1 VTSIASMMSGRAPT
15 AIDKIAEAY
24 LDDNAALDPVAATE
38 AGIPGHDHRLPD
50 LNPTWHEECSQ
61 LRRRTLAAL
70 AAAEPVDA
78 NDRITAAALREQL
91 EVAEELHDA
100 DEDLSDLDN
109 VASPHHAIRNVFDL
123 MPTASTQDWATVA
136 ARLGAVP
143 LALRGYTESLRTA
156 ARRGHVVP
164 RRQVAA
170 ALAQCADYGR
180 PDGFFGTLAAGART
194 ETGARTPAALTA
206 DLAANAAAAAAAY
219 GELATF
225 LRDELMAQA
234 KARDAVG
241 RDRYALHS
249 RAFLGTRID
258 LDETYD
264 WGQQELASIVTDM
277 GATAEEIRPDASVEQ
292 AIAYLDAAPEYTLH
306 GTDALRDWM
315 QATSDAAI
323 EALADRHFDIPAP
336 IRRLEC
342 RIAPTQEG
350 GIYYTPPTEDLTT
363 RPGRM
368 WWSVPASETRFS
380 TWQERSTVYHEGVP
394 GHHLQI
400 AQTLYRRDTLN
411 RWRRIGSLV
420 SGHAEGWALYAERLM
435 VELGYLDRPADRL
448 GALDQQ
454 SLRAARVVLDIGV
467 HCDLP
472 APASV
477 GGGSW
482 DYSKAWRFLS
492 AHSFLAERIR
502 RYELDRYLG
511 WPGQAPSYKVG
522 ERHWLQ
528 LRDQARA
535 AEGATFDLKSFH
547 RRVLD
552 IGSVGLD
559 VLRDAVAPAVPR

>member
-1 VTSIASMMSGRAPT
+1 MPGRART
-15 AIDKIAEAY
+15 AIDRIAEAY
-24 LDDNAALDPVAATE
+24 LDDTAALDPVMATR

-50 LNPTWHEECSQ
+50 LYPAWHDECSHV
-61 LRRRTLAAL
+61 RRRTLEAL
-70 AAAEPVDA
+70 AAAEPADA
-78 NDRITAAALREQL
+78 NDRVTAAALGEQL
-91 EVAEELHDA
+91 EAAEKLHDA
-100 DEDLSDLDN
+100 DEDVSDLDN
-109 VASPHHAIRNVFDL
+109 VASPHHAIRGVFDL
-123 MPTASTQDWATVA
+123 MPTASAEDWATVA

-143 LALRGYTESLRTA
+143 LALRGYAESLRTA
-156 ARRGHVVP
+156 ARRGRVVP

-170 ALAQCADYGR
+170 AIAQCADYGR
-180 PDGFFGTLAAGART
+180 PDGYFGTMAAGART
-194 ETGARTPAALTA
+194 GSGPLPGALTA
-206 DLAANAAAAAAAY
+206 GLAANAAAAAAAY
-219 GELATF
+219 GELGTF
-225 LRDELMAQA
+225 LRDELIARA
-234 KARDAVG
+234 PARDAVG
-241 RDRYALHS
+241 RDLYALHS

-264 WGQQELASIVTDM
+264 WGQRELASIVNRM
-277 GATAEEIRPDASVEQ
+277 GATAQEIQRGASVER

-306 GTDALRDWM
+306 GTPALRGWM

-323 EALADRHFDIPAP
+323 DALADRHFDIPAP

-342 RIAPTQEG
+342 LIAPTEEG
-350 GIYYTPPTEDLTT
+350 GIYYTPPTADLTT

-368 WWSVPASETRFS
+368 WWSVPRNETRFS
-380 TWQERSTVYHEGVP
+380 TWKERSTVHHEGVP

-400 AQTLYRRDTLN
+400 AQTLYRSDVLN

-435 VELGYLDRPADRL
+435 VELGYLDSPADRL

-472 APASV
+472 APASA
-477 GGGSW
+477 GGGRW
-482 DYSKAWRFLS
+482 DYAKAWQFLS
-492 AHSFLAERIR
+492 AHNRMSDAIL

-511 WPGQAPSYKVG
+511 WPGQAPSYKIG

-535 AEGATFDLKSFH
+535 AEGAAFDLRSFH

-559 VLRDAVAPAVPR
+559 VLRSAVLDTGRPS

>member
-1 VTSIASMMSGRAPT
+1 MTSGRART
-15 AIDKIAEAY
+15 ATDKIAEAY
-24 LDDNAALDPVAATE
+24 LDDSAALDPVAATK

-50 LNPTWHEECSQ
+50 LHPTWHDQRSH
-61 LRRRTLAAL
+61 LRRRTLEAL
-70 AAAEPVDA
+70 GAAEPLDA
-78 NDRITAAALREQL
+78 NDRITAAALGDQL

-109 VASPHHAIRNVFDL
+109 LASPHHAIRGVFDL
-123 MPTASTQDWATVA
+123 MPTLTPQDWATVA
-136 ARLGAVP
+136 ARLGAVR
-143 LALRGYTESLRTA
+143 LALAGYVESLRTA
-156 ARRGHVVP
+156 AHRGHVVP

-170 ALAQCADYGR
+170 AIAQCADYGR

-194 ETGARTPAALTA
+194 EAGPLPDALTA

-219 GELATF
+219 GELGIF
-225 LRDELMAQA
+225 LRDELMARA
-234 KARDAVG
+234 PARDAVG
-241 RDRYALHS
+241 RDLYALHS

-264 WGQQELASIVTDM
+264 WGQQELASIVKHI
-277 GATAEEIRPDASVEQ
+277 GATAQEIRRGASVEW
-292 AIAYLDAAPEYTLH
+292 AVAYLDAAPQYTLH

-323 EALADRHFDIPAP
+323 DALADRHFDIPAP

-342 RIAPTQEG
+342 LIAPTEEG
-350 GIYYTPPTEDLTT
+350 GIYYTHPTADLTT

-368 WWSVPASETRFS
+368 WWSVPRSETRFS
-380 TWQERSTVYHEGVP
+380 TWKERSTVYHEGVP

-400 AQTLYRRDTLN
+400 AQTLCRGDVLN

-435 VELGYLDRPADRL
+435 VELGYLDSPADRL

-477 GGGSW
+477 GGGRW
-482 DYSKAWRFLS
+482 DYAKAWQFLS
-492 AHSFLAERIR
+492 AHSRMAEPVL

-511 WPGQAPSYKVG
+511 WPGQAPSYKIG

-528 LRDQARA
+528 LRGQARA
-535 AEGATFDLKSFH
+535 AEGAAFDLKSFH

-559 VLRDAVAPAVPR
+559 VLKDAVLGSP

>member
-1 VTSIASMMSGRAPT
+1 MS
-15 AIDKIAEAY
+15 KLEA
-24 LDDNAALDPVAATE
+24 
-38 AGIPGHDHRLPD
+38 
-50 LNPTWHEECSQ
+50 
-61 LRRRTLAAL
+61 
-70 AAAEPVDA
+70 
-78 NDRITAAALREQL
+78 
-91 EVAEELHDA
+91 AEELHGA
-100 DEDLSDLDN
+100 AEDLANLDN

-123 MPTASTQDWATVA
+123 MPTASTQDWGTVV

-143 LALRGYTESLRTA
+143 LALRGYAGSLRAA
-156 ARRGHVVP
+156 ARQGHVVP

-170 ALAQCADYGR
+170 AIAQCADYGR
-180 PDGFFGTLAAGART
+180 PDGFFGMLAAQRRQHGART
-194 ETGARTPAALTA
+194 ESGPLPDALTA
-206 DLAANAAAAAAAY
+206 DLAANAAR
-219 GELATF
+219 
-225 LRDELMAQA
+225 LRPPMPTRNLP
-234 KARDAVG
+234 ARRAHG
-241 RDRYALHS
+241 AGAGPRCRRPGLYTLHS
-249 RAFLGTRID
+249 RAFLGTRVD

-264 WGQQELASIVTDM
+264 WGQRELASIVERHGRHRTGDPARRIGRLGNRLSGR
-277 GATAEEIRPDASVEQ
+277 GAGVH
-292 AIAYLDAAPEYTLH
+292 LH

-323 EALADRHFDIPAP
+323 DALADRHFDIPAP

-342 RIAPTQEG
+342 LIAPTEEG
-350 GIYYTPPTEDLTT
+350 GIYYTQPLRTDHPSRSHVVVGAAQPDQVLDVEGTLDRVPRRRAGSSSADRTD
-363 RPGRM
+363 
-368 WWSVPASETRFS
+368 SVPQR
-380 TWQERSTVYHEGVP
+380 Q
-394 GHHLQI
+394 
-400 AQTLYRRDTLN
+400 LN

-467 HCDLP
+467 HCDLA

-477 GGGSW
+477 GGGRW
-482 DYSKAWRFLS
+482 DYGKAWQFLS
-492 AHSFLAERIR
+492 AHSRMAEPVL

-511 WPGQAPSYKVG
+511 WPGQAPSYKIG

-535 AEGATFDLKSFH
+535 AQGAAFDLKSFR

-559 VLRDAVAPAVPR
+559 VLQAAVLGSGQRNNSCPLTRGQRLSSWSGPPEVVGGCGRAGADVVAEA

>member
-1 VTSIASMMSGRAPT
+1 MSGRART
-15 AIDKIAEAY
+15 AIDRIAEAY
-24 LDDNAALDPVAATE
+24 LDDSAALDPVAATR
-38 AGIPGHDHRLPD
+38 AGIPGHDHRLPGLD
-50 LNPTWHEECSQ
+50 PAWHEECSR
-61 LRRRTLAAL
+61 LRRRTLEAL
-70 AAAEPVDA
+70 AAAEPADG
-78 NDRITAAALREQL
+78 NDRITAAALSEQL
-91 EVAEELHDA
+91 EAAGELHDA

-123 MPTASTQDWATVA
+123 MPTASAEDWATVV

-143 LALRGYTESLRTA
+143 FALRGHAESLRAA
-156 ARRGHVVP
+156 ARHGHVVP

-170 ALAQCADYGR
+170 AIAQCADYGR
-180 PDGFFGTLAAGART
+180 PDGYFGTLAAGART
-194 ETGARTPAALTA
+194 DFGPLPGALAAG
-206 DLAANAAAAAAAY
+206 LAANAASAAAAY
-219 GELATF
+219 SELGTF
-225 LRDELMAQA
+225 LSDELMAQA
-234 KARDAVG
+234 PARDAVG
-241 RDRYALHS
+241 RDLYALHS

-264 WGQQELASIVTDM
+264 WGQRELASIVSQM
-277 GATAEEIRPDASVEQ
+277 GATAQEIRRGAPVEW
-292 AIAYLDAAPEYTLH
+292 ATAYLDAAPEYTLH
-306 GTDALRDWM
+306 DTGALRDWM

-323 EALADRHFDIPAP
+323 DALAYRHFDIPAP

-342 RIAPTQEG
+342 LIAPTEEG
-350 GIYYTPPTEDLTT
+350 GIYYTPPTADLTT

-368 WWSVPASETRFS
+368 WWSVPRGETRFS
-380 TWQERSTVYHEGVP
+380 TWKERSTVYHEGVP

-400 AQTLYRRDTLN
+400 AQTLYRSDALN

-435 VELGYLDRPADRL
+435 LELGYLGSPADRL

-472 APASV
+472 APASA
-477 GGGSW
+477 GGGRW
-482 DYSKAWRFLS
+482 DYGTAWQFLS
-492 AHSFLAERIR
+492 AHSRMSDAIL

-511 WPGQAPSYKVG
+511 WPGQAPSYKIG
-522 ERHWLQ
+522 ERCWLQ

-535 AEGATFDLKSFH
+535 AEGAAFDLKSFH

-559 VLRDAVAPAVPR
+559 VLRSAALDIGRPGL

>member
-1 VTSIASMMSGRAPT
+1 MMPARNRT

-24 LDDNAALDPVAATE
+24 LDDNAVLDPVAATS

-50 LNPTWHEECSQ
+50 LDPAWHDECSR

-70 AAAEPVDA
+70 AAAEPADA
-78 NDRITAAALREQL
+78 NDRVTAAALREQL
-91 EVAEELHDA
+91 EAAEELHDA

-123 MPTASTQDWATVA
+123 MPTASVQDWATVA
-136 ARLGAVP
+136 ARLGALP
-143 LALRGYTESLRTA
+143 RTLAGYAESLRAA

-170 ALAQCADYGR
+170 AIAQCADYGR
-180 PDGFFGTLAAGART
+180 RDGFFAGLAAGAG
-194 ETGARTPAALTA
+194 TGSGPLPDALSA
-206 DLAANAAAAAAAY
+206 DLAAGAAAAAAAY
-219 GELATF
+219 GELEAF
-225 LRDELMAQA
+225 LRDELMALA
-234 KARDAVG
+234 PARDAVG
-241 RDRYALHS
+241 RDVYALHS

-258 LDETYD
+258 PEETCD
-264 WGQQELASIVTDM
+264 WGQRELAGIVEDM
-277 GATAEEIRPDASVEQ
+277 DATATEIRRGASVEE
-292 AIAYLDAAPEYTLH
+292 AIACLDAAPEYTLH

-323 EALADRHFDIPAP
+323 EALAGRHFDIPAP

-342 RIAPTQEG
+342 LIAPTEEG
-350 GIYYTPPTEDLTT
+350 GVYYTRPTADLTT

-368 WWSVPASETRFS
+368 WWSVPRGETRFS
-380 TWQERSTVYHEGVP
+380 TWKERSTVYHEGVP

-400 AQTLYRRDTLN
+400 AQTLYRSDVLN
-411 RWRRIGSLV
+411 RWRRTGSVV

-472 APASV
+472 APASA
-477 GGGSW
+477 GGGRW
-482 DYSKAWRFLS
+482 DYGKAWQFLR
-492 AHSFLAERIR
+492 AHSRMSEGVL

-511 WPGQAPSYKVG
+511 WPGQAPSYKIG
-522 ERHWLQ
+522 ERYWLR
-528 LRDQARA
+528 LRAQARA
-535 AEGATFDLKSFH
+535 AQGAAFDLRSFH
-547 RRVLD
+547 RQVLD

-559 VLRDAVAPAVPR
+559 VLRDAVLDLGRPAGAP

>member
-1 VTSIASMMSGRAPT
+1 MMPGRAWT
-15 AIDKIAEAY
+15 AVDRIAEAY
-24 LDDNAALDPVAATE
+24 LDEGAALDPVAATD
-38 AGIPGHDHRLPD
+38 AGIPGHDHRLPGLD
-50 LNPTWHEECSQ
+50 PAWHDECSR

-70 AAAEPVDA
+70 AAAEPADP

-91 EVAEELHDA
+91 EAAEELHGA
-100 DEDLSDLDN
+100 AEDLADLDN

-123 MPTASTQDWATVA
+123 MPTASAEDWATVV

-143 LALRGYTESLRTA
+143 LALRGYAGSLRAA
-156 ARRGHVVP
+156 ARQGHVVP

-170 ALAQCADYGR
+170 AIAQCADYGR
-180 PDGFFGTLAAGART
+180 PDGFFGKLAAAAKT
-194 ETGARTPAALTA
+194 EAGPLPDALTA
-206 DLAANAAAAAAAY
+206 GLAANAAAAAAAY
-219 GELATF
+219 AELGTF
-225 LRDELMAQA
+225 LRDELMARA
-234 KARDAVG
+234 PARDAVG
-241 RDRYALHS
+241 RDLYTLHS
-249 RAFLGTRID
+249 RAFLGTRVD

-264 WGQQELASIVTDM
+264 WAQRELASIVDDM
-277 GATAEEIRPDASVEQ
+277 AATAQEIRRDESVDWV
-292 AIAYLDAAPEYTLH
+292 IAYLDAAPEYTLH
-306 GTDALRDWM
+306 GTGALRDWM

-323 EALADRHFDIPAP
+323 DALADRHFDIPAP

-342 RIAPTQEG
+342 LIAPTEEG
-350 GIYYTPPTEDLTT
+350 GIYYTQPSADLTT

-368 WWSVPASETRFS
+368 WWSVPRSQTRFS
-380 TWQERSTVYHEGVP
+380 TWKERSTVYHEGVP

-400 AQTLYRRDTLN
+400 AQTLYRGDELN

-477 GGGSW
+477 GGGRW
-482 DYSKAWRFLS
+482 DYGKAWQFLS
-492 AHSFLAERIR
+492 AHSRMAEPVL

-511 WPGQAPSYKVG
+511 WPGQAPSYKIG
-522 ERHWLQ
+522 ERHLLQ

-535 AEGATFDLKSFH
+535 AQGAAFDLKAFH

-559 VLRDAVAPAVPR
+559 VLQAAVLGSGAQ

>member
-1 VTSIASMMSGRAPT
+1 MTSGRALSP
-15 AIDKIAEAY
+15 IDGIAEAY
-24 LDDNAALDPVAATE
+24 LDDSVALDPVAATD

-50 LNPTWHEECSQ
+50 LDPAWHEECSR
-61 LRRRTLAAL
+61 LRRGTLDAL
-70 AAAEPVDA
+70 ARTEPVDV
-78 NDRITAAALREQL
+78 NDRITAAALRDQL

-100 DEDLSDLDN
+100 AEDLSDLDN
-109 VASPHHAIRNVFDL
+109 LASPHHAIRGVFDL
-123 MPTASTQDWATVA
+123 MPTATTEDWATVV

-143 LALRGYTESLRTA
+143 LALRGYVESLRAA

-170 ALAQCADYGR
+170 AIAQCADYSR
-180 PDGFFGTLAAGART
+180 PDGIFGKLAAGAGT
-194 ETGARTPAALTA
+194 DSGPLPDALTA
-206 DLAANAAAAAAAY
+206 GLAASAGAAAAAY
-219 GELATF
+219 GELGTF
-225 LRDELMAQA
+225 LRDELMARA
-234 KARDAVG
+234 PGRDAVG
-241 RDRYALHS
+241 RDSYALHS

-264 WGQQELASIVTDM
+264 WGQRELAGIVSQMD
-277 GATAEEIRPDASVEQ
+277 ATAREILRGASVEE
-292 AIAYLDAAPEYTLH
+292 AIVHLDAAPEYTLH
-306 GTDALRDWM
+306 GTGSLRDWM

-323 EALADRHFDIPAP
+323 DALDGRHFDIPVP

-342 RIAPTQEG
+342 LIAPTEEG
-350 GIYYTPPTEDLTT
+350 GIYYTHPTADLTT

-368 WWSVPASETRFS
+368 WWSVPRGETRFS
-380 TWQERSTVYHEGVP
+380 TWKERSTVYHEGVP

-400 AQTLYRRDTLN
+400 AQTLYRSDTLN

-435 VELGYLDRPADRL
+435 VELGFLASPADRL

-467 HCDLP
+467 HCDQP
-472 APASV
+472 APESV
-477 GGGSW
+477 GGGRW
-482 DYSKAWRFLS
+482 DYGKAWQFLA
-492 AHSFLAERIR
+492 AHSRMSEGVL

-511 WPGQAPSYKVG
+511 WPGQAPSYKIG

-528 LRDQARA
+528 LRDQART
-535 AEGATFDLKSFH
+535 AEGAAFDLKSFH

-559 VLRDAVAPAVPR
+559 VLQDAALTATHGRSTG

>member
-1 VTSIASMMSGRAPT
+1 MSRRALT

-24 LDDNAALDPVAATE
+24 LDDNAALDPVAATR

-50 LNPTWHEECSQ
+50 LHPAWHEERSQ

-78 NDRITAAALREQL
+78 NDRITAYALREQL
-91 EVAEELHDA
+91 EAAEELHDVG
-100 DEDLSDLDN
+100 EDLSDLDN
-109 VASPHHAIRNVFDL
+109 VASAHHAIRGVFDL
-123 MPTASTQDWATVA
+123 MPTASTENWATVA

-143 LALRGYTESLRTA
+143 PALRGYAESLRTA

-170 ALAQCADYGR
+170 AIAQCADYGR
-180 PDGFFGTLAAGART
+180 PDGFFCTLAAGAT
-194 ETGARTPAALTA
+194 TDSGPLPDALTT

-219 GELATF
+219 GELQAF
-225 LRDELMAQA
+225 LRDELMARA
-234 KARDAVG
+234 PARDGVG
-241 RDRYALHS
+241 RDLYALHS
-249 RAFLGTRID
+249 RAFLGTEID
-258 LDETYD
+258 LEETYD
-264 WGQQELASIVTDM
+264 WGQRELASIVDDM
-277 GATAEEIRPDASVEQ
+277 GATARQIRRDASVEQ
-292 AIAYLDAAPEYTLH
+292 AIAYLHAAPEYTLH

-323 EALADRHFDIPAP
+323 DALADRHFEIPAR

-342 RIAPTQEG
+342 LIAPTHEG
-350 GIYYTPPTEDLTT
+350 GIYYTQPTEDLTT

-368 WWSVPASETRFS
+368 WWSVPRGQTTFS
-380 TWQERSTVYHEGVP
+380 TWVERSTVYHEGVP

-400 AQTLYRRDTLN
+400 AQTLYRGDVLN
-411 RWRRIGSLV
+411 RWRRSGSFV
-420 SGHAEGWALYAERLM
+420 SGHTEGWALYAERLM
-435 VELGYLDRPADRL
+435 AELGYLDSPADRL

-454 SLRAARVVLDIGV
+454 SLRAARVVLDIGA

-472 APASV
+472 APASA
-477 GGGSW
+477 GGGRW
-482 DYSKAWRFLS
+482 DYGKAWRFLS
-492 AHSFLAERIR
+492 AHSRMSEAVL

-522 ERHWLQ
+522 ERYLLR

-535 AEGATFDLKSFH
+535 AAGAAFDLKSFH

-559 VLRDAVAPAVPR
+559 VVRAVLDTGRPLGDAS

>member
-1 VTSIASMMSGRAPT
+1 MGPSRRSRT
-15 AIDKIAEAY
+15 AIDRIAEAY
-24 LDDNAALDPVAATE
+24 LDDSAALDPVVATR
-38 AGIPGHDHRLPD
+38 AGIPGHDRRLPD
-50 LNPTWHEECSQ
+50 LHPAWHDERSR
-61 LRRRTLAAL
+61 LRRRTLEAL
-70 AAAEPVDA
+70 AAAEPVDGC
-78 NDRITAAALREQL
+78 DRITAVALREQL
-91 EVAEELHDA
+91 EVTEELHDA
-100 DEDLSDLDN
+100 GEDLSDLDN

-123 MPTASTQDWATVA
+123 MPTASTEDWATVV

-143 LALRGYTESLRTA
+143 PALRGYVESLRTA
-156 ARRGHVVP
+156 ARQGHVVP

-170 ALAQCADYGR
+170 AIAQCADYGR
-180 PDGFFGTLAAGART
+180 PEGFFGTLAAGART
-194 ETGARTPAALTA
+194 GSGPLPDALTT

-219 GELATF
+219 AELGTF
-225 LRDELMAQA
+225 LRDELMARA
-234 KARDAVG
+234 PARDAVG
-241 RDRYALHS
+241 RDLYALHS

-264 WGQQELASIVTDM
+264 WGQRELASIVNHM
-277 GATAEEIRPDASVEQ
+277 GATAQEIRRDASVEW

-323 EALADRHFDIPAP
+323 DALADRHFDIPAP

-342 RIAPTQEG
+342 LIAPTQEG
-350 GIYYTPPTEDLTT
+350 GIYYTQPTADLTT
-363 RPGRM
+363 RHGRM
-368 WWSVPASETRFS
+368 WWSVPRGETRFS
-380 TWQERSTVYHEGVP
+380 TWKERSTVYHEGVP

-400 AQTLYRRDTLN
+400 AQTLYRSDVLN

-435 VELGYLDRPADRL
+435 VELGYLDSPADRL
-448 GALDQQ
+448 GVLDQQ

-477 GGGSW
+477 GGGRW
-482 DYSKAWRFLS
+482 DYGKARQFLS
-492 AHSFLAERIR
+492 AHSRMSEGIL

-511 WPGQAPSYKVG
+511 WPGQAPSYKIG

-535 AEGATFDLKSFH
+535 AEGAAFDLKSFH

-559 VLRDAVAPAVPR
+559 VLRGAVLHIGRRP

>member
-1 VTSIASMMSGRAPT
+1 VT
-15 AIDKIAEAY
+15 AIDQIAEAY

-38 AGIPGHDHRLPD
+38 AGLPGHDHRLPD
-50 LNPTWHEECSQ
+50 LDPAWHDECSQ

-70 AAAEPVDA
+70 AAAERLDA

-91 EVAEELHDA
+91 EAAEELHDA

-109 VASPHHAIRNVFDL
+109 VASPHHAIRTVFDL
-123 MPTASTQDWATVA
+123 MPTASTQDWATVS

-143 LALRGYTESLRTA
+143 RALGGYVESLRTA

-170 ALAQCADYGR
+170 AIAQCADYGR
-180 PDGFFGTLAAGART
+180 TDGFFGTLVAGAT
-194 ETGARTPAALTA
+194 TQDGPLPDALTA
-206 DLAANAAAAAAAY
+206 GLAANAAAAAAAY
-219 GELATF
+219 GELANF
-225 LRDELMAQA
+225 LRNELMARA
-234 KARDAVG
+234 PARDAVG

-264 WGQQELASIVTDM
+264 WGQRELASIVSHM
-277 GATAEEIRPDASVEQ
+277 GATAQEIRRDASVEE

-323 EALADRHFDIPAP
+323 DALADRHFDIPAP

-342 RIAPTQEG
+342 LIAPTQEG
-350 GIYYTPPTEDLTT
+350 GIYYTQPTADLTT

-368 WWSVPASETRFS
+368 WWSVPPGETRFS
-380 TWQERSTVYHEGVP
+380 TWKERATVYHEGVP

-400 AQTLYRRDTLN
+400 AQTLYRGDVLN

-467 HCDLP
+467 HCDLT

-477 GGGSW
+477 GGGRW
-482 DYSKAWRFLS
+482 DHGKAWRFLS

-511 WPGQAPSYKVG
+511 WPGQAPSYKIG

-535 AEGATFDLKSFH
+535 AEGAAFDLKSFH

-559 VLRDAVAPAVPR
+559 ALRDAVLDRSGPIDGGRCTSP

>member
-1 VTSIASMMSGRAPT
+1 MRSRHALT
-15 AIDKIAEAY
+15 AIDTIAEAY
-24 LDDNAALDPVAATE
+24 LDDSVALDPVAATH
-38 AGIPGHDHRLPD
+38 AGIPGHDHLLPD
-50 LNPTWHEECSQ
+50 LRPAWHEECSR
-61 LRRRTLAAL
+61 LRRRALEAL

-78 NDRITAAALREQL
+78 NDRVTAAALRDQL
-91 EVAEELHDA
+91 EAAEELHDA

-109 VASPHHAIRNVFDL
+109 LASPHHAIRGVFDL
-123 MPTASTQDWATVA
+123 MPTSTAEDWANVV

-143 LALRGYTESLRTA
+143 SALHGYVESLRTA

-170 ALAQCADYGR
+170 AIAQCADYGR

-194 ETGARTPAALTA
+194 ESGPLPDTLTA
-206 DLAANAAAAAAAY
+206 GLTANAAAAAAAY

-225 LRDELMAQA
+225 LSDELMARA
-234 KARDAVG
+234 PARDAVG
-241 RDRYALHS
+241 RDLYALHS

-258 LDETYD
+258 LDEAYD
-264 WGQQELASIVTDM
+264 WGQRELASIAGNM
-277 GATAEEIRPDASVEQ
+277 GATAREIRRDASVDS
-292 AIAYLDAAPEYTLH
+292 AIAYLDEAPEYALH
-306 GTDALRDWM
+306 STGALRDWM

-323 EALADRHFDIPAP
+323 DALADRHFDIPAP

-342 RIAPTQEG
+342 LIAPTEEG
-350 GIYYTPPTEDLTT
+350 GIYYTHPTADLTT

-368 WWSVPASETRFS
+368 WWSVPRGETRFS
-380 TWQERSTVYHEGVP
+380 TWKERSTVYHEGVP

-400 AQTLYRRDTLN
+400 GQTLYRSDVLN

-435 VELGYLDRPADRL
+435 VELGYLDSPADRL

-454 SLRAARVVLDIGV
+454 SLRAARVVLDIGI

-482 DYSKAWRFLS
+482 EYAKAWQFLS
-492 AHSFLAERIR
+492 AHSRMSEPVL

-511 WPGQAPSYKVG
+511 WPGQAPSYKIG
-522 ERHWLQ
+522 ERYWLQ

-535 AEGATFDLKSFH
+535 AQGAAFDLKSFH
-547 RRVLD
+547 RRALG

-559 VLRDAVAPAVPR
+559 VLQGAVLDIDRSTGAP

>member
-1 VTSIASMMSGRAPT
+1 MMSGRPRT
-15 AIDKIAEAY
+15 AIDGIAEAY
-24 LDDNAALDPVAATE
+24 LDDSAALDPVVATR

-50 LNPTWHEECSQ
+50 LDPAWHEEGSR
-61 LRRRTLAAL
+61 LRRRTLEAL
-70 AAAEPVDA
+70 PGAEAVDA
-78 NDRITAAALREQL
+78 NDRVTAAALREQL

-100 DEDLSDLDN
+100 DEDLGDLDN
-109 VASPHHAIRNVFDL
+109 LASPHHAIRGVFDL
-123 MPTASTQDWATVA
+123 MPTASTEDWASVV

-143 LALRGYTESLRTA
+143 FALHGYISSLRTA
-156 ARRGHVVP
+156 AGRGRVVP

-170 ALAQCADYGR
+170 AIAQCADYRR
-180 PDGFFGTLAAGART
+180 PDGFFGTLASGART
-194 ETGARTPAALTA
+194 GSGPLPDALTA
-206 DLAANAAAAAAAY
+206 DLTANAAAAAAAY
-219 GELATF
+219 GELGTF
-225 LRDELMAQA
+225 LRDELMVQA
-234 KARDAVG
+234 PERDAVG
-241 RDRYALHS
+241 RDLYAMHS

-264 WGQQELASIVTDM
+264 WGQRELASIVSDM
-277 GATAEEIRPDASVEQ
+277 GATAQEIRRDAPVEWVV
-292 AIAYLDAAPEYTLH
+292 AYLDAAPEYTLH

-323 EALADRHFDIPAP
+323 DTLADRHFDIPAP

-342 RIAPTQEG
+342 LIAPTEEG
-350 GIYYTPPTEDLTT
+350 GIYYTHPTADLTT

-368 WWSVPASETRFS
+368 WWSVPRGETRFS
-380 TWQERSTVYHEGVP
+380 TWKERSTVYHEGVP

-400 AQTLYRRDTLN
+400 AQTLYRSDVLN
-411 RWRRIGSLV
+411 RWRRIGSGV
-420 SGHAEGWALYAERLM
+420 SGHTEGWALYAERLM
-435 VELGYLDRPADRL
+435 VELGYLNSPADRL

-472 APASV
+472 APESV
-477 GGGSW
+477 GGGRW
-482 DYSKAWRFLS
+482 DYGKAWQFLS
-492 AHSFLAERIR
+492 AHSRMSEAVL

-511 WPGQAPSYKVG
+511 WPGQAPSYKIG
-522 ERHWLQ
+522 ERRWLR

-535 AEGATFDLKSFH
+535 AEGAAFDLKSFH

-559 VLRDAVAPAVPR
+559 VLRDAVLEVDRSTGAL

>member
-1 VTSIASMMSGRAPT
+1 MMSGHART
-15 AIDKIAEAY
+15 AIDRIAEAY
-24 LDDNAALDPVAATE
+24 LDDSAALDPVVATC

-50 LNPTWHEECSQ
+50 LHPAWHDEGSQ

-70 AAAEPVDA
+70 AAAEPVDGC
-78 NDRITAAALREQL
+78 DRITAAALREQL
-91 EVAEELHDA
+91 GVAEELHDA

-123 MPTASTQDWATVA
+123 MPTAATEDWATVA
-136 ARLGAVP
+136 ARLGSVP
-143 LALRGYTESLRTA
+143 LALRGYVESLRTA
-156 ARRGHVVP
+156 ARRGHVAP

-170 ALAQCADYGR
+170 VIAQCDDYGR

-194 ETGARTPAALTA
+194 DFGPLPDALTA
-206 DLAANAAAAAAAY
+206 DLTANAVAAAAAY
-219 GELATF
+219 GELGTF
-225 LRDELMAQA
+225 LRDELMARA
-234 KARDAVG
+234 PTRDAVG
-241 RDRYALHS
+241 RDLYALHS

-258 LDETYD
+258 LDETYG
-264 WGQQELASIVTDM
+264 WGQRELASIVNHM
-277 GATAEEIRPDASVEQ
+277 SATAQEIRRDASVEW

-323 EALADRHFDIPAP
+323 DALADRHFDIPAP

-342 RIAPTQEG
+342 LIAPTEEG
-350 GIYYTPPTEDLTT
+350 GIYYTQPTADLTT

-368 WWSVPASETRFS
+368 WWSVPRSETRFS
-380 TWQERSTVYHEGVP
+380 TWKERSTVYHEGVP

-400 AQTLYRRDTLN
+400 AQTLYRSDVLN

-420 SGHAEGWALYAERLM
+420 SGHVEGWALYAERLM
-435 VELGYLDRPADRL
+435 VELGYLDSPADRL

-477 GGGSW
+477 GGGRW
-482 DYSKAWRFLS
+482 DYGKAWQFLS
-492 AHSFLAERIR
+492 AHSRMSEGVR

-511 WPGQAPSYKVG
+511 WPGQAPSYKIG

-535 AEGATFDLKSFH
+535 AEGAAFDLKSFH

-559 VLRDAVAPAVPR
+559 VLRGAVLGIDRSTGAP

>member
-1 VTSIASMMSGRAPT
+1 MMSGRAWT

-24 LDDNAALDPVAATE
+24 LDDSAELNPVAATGF
-38 AGIPGHDHRLPD
+38 GIPGHDHRLPELD
-50 LNPTWHEECSQ
+50 PAWHDEGSR
-61 LRRRTLAAL
+61 LRQRTLAAL
-70 AAAEPVDA
+70 AAAAPADA
-78 NDRITAAALREQL
+78 NDRVTAAALRERL

-109 VASPHHAIRNVFDL
+109 LASPHHAIRNVFAL
-123 MPTASTQDWATVA
+123 MPTASPHDWAIVT

-143 LALRGYTESLRTA
+143 PALRGYTESLRTA
-156 ARRGHVVP
+156 ARRGRVVP
-164 RRQVAA
+164 D
-170 ALAQCADYGR
+170 ALA
-180 PDGFFGTLAAGART
+180 
-194 ETGARTPAALTA
+194 A
-206 DLAANAAAAAAAY
+206 DLAAGAAAAAAAY
-219 GELATF
+219 GELGTF
-225 LRDELMAQA
+225 LRDELMVRAP
-234 KARDAVG
+234 ARDAVG

-258 LDETYD
+258 PDETYA
-264 WGQQELASIVTDM
+264 WGQRELAAIVDQV
-277 GATAEEIRPDASVEQ
+277 GATAREIQRDASVEA
-292 AIAYLDAAPEYTLH
+292 AIAYLEAAPEYALH
-306 GTDALRDWM
+306 GTGALRDWM

-323 EALADRHFDIPAP
+323 EALAGRHFDIPGP

-342 RIAPTQEG
+342 MIAPTEEG
-350 GIYYTPPTEDLTT
+350 GIYYTHPSADLIT

-368 WWSVPASETRFS
+368 WWSVPRGETTFS
-380 TWQERSTVYHEGVP
+380 TWKERSTVHHEGVP

-400 AQTLYRRDTLN
+400 AQTLHRSDVLN

-420 SGHAEGWALYAERLM
+420 SGHAEGWALYAERLT
-435 VELGYLDRPADRL
+435 VEFGYLQSPADRL

-482 DYSKAWRFLS
+482 DYGKAWQFLS
-492 AHSFLAERIR
+492 AHSRMSEGTL

-522 ERHWLQ
+522 ERHWLE
-528 LRDQARA
+528 LREQARA
-535 AEGATFDLKSFH
+535 ADGAAFDLRAFH
-547 RRVLD
+547 RRALD

-559 VLRDAVAPAVPR
+559 VLHDALRHTGRRLDPGQEDR